1 MLKKSGLRGV
11 SAPPLSHSQLDKAGP
26 WLRGLLGVALLAYT
40 GYTTV
45 SGVGS
50 DFAPLLVGTAAW
62 VPLATGLGVA
72 LLLSLGQWLTSETV
86 PIVYVLLLLID
97 ARYTQRQIGP
107 WVEALAQYH
116 LRELDEV
123 WTSVVSFLVSWG
135 ASIAAARYGEILLFG
150 RRRRAAPP
158 KEG

>member
-1 MLKKSGLRGV
+1 MLKKSLRGV
-11 SAPPLSHSQLDKAGP
+11 GSAPLSHAQLDKSGP

-45 SGVGS
+45 SGVGT
-50 DFAPLLVGTAAW
+50 DFAPLLAGTPAW
-62 VPLATGLGVA
+62 APLAAGLGVA

-86 PIVYVLLLLID
+86 PIIYVLLLLID
-97 ARYTQRQIGP
+97 ARYTQRQLGP
-107 WVEALAQYH
+107 WIEALAAYH
-116 LRELDEV
+116 LSELGAL

-135 ASIAAARYGEILLFG
+135 VSIAAARYGEILLFG
-150 RRRRAAPP
+150 RRGRAPS